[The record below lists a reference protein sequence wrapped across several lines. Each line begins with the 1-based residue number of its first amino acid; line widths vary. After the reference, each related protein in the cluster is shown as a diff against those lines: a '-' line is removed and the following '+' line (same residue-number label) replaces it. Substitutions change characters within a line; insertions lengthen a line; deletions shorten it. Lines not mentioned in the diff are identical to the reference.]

1 MERLF
6 IDTSGWF
13 AYANRKAP
21 AHEPVRKTMREFPG
35 RIVTSNFI
43 LDETLSLCR
52 YRLGHAAAVQ
62 VGSVLSDSDSVDLVR
77 VTIADEHAAWDL
89 FRARPDQTYSFTDCT
104 SFVLMRRLGLDAA
117 LALDADFRTEGF
129 RVVP

>member
-1 MERLF
+1 M
-6 IDTSGWF
+6 
-13 AYANRKAP
+13 
-21 AHEPVRKTMREFPG
+21 
-35 RIVTSNFI
+35 
-43 LDETLSLCR
+43 
-52 YRLGHAAAVQ
+52 
-62 VGSVLSDSDSVDLVR
+62 LSDSDSVDLVR

>member
-52 YRLGHAAAVQ
+52 FIGLAMPPCRLDQ
-62 VGSVLSDSDSVDLVR
+62 CCQIP
-77 VTIADEHAAWDL
+77 IALIW
-89 FRARPDQTYSFTDCT
+89 F
-104 SFVLMRRLGLDAA
+104 G
-117 LALDADFRTEGF
+117 
-129 RVVP
+129 